1 MSELIFLDLEWN
13 TTFYRSKD
21 GERLPFH
28 ELIEVAAIKVEQDTG
43 AMLDSFHSYIHPK
56 ASRKIESRTYRLL
69 PYEREELRELL
80 GNAPGFLDLG
90 PAFLRWC
97 GKDPVFVEWGN
108 NDVEVLLKNF
118 EFHRISFDADWKCEY
133 FDLQYVYQKLIDD
146 NLGCQPSLEKAVT
159 DLEMETDLDFH
170 SAWNDTYYTV
180 LVYQTLLD
188 RFDNL
193 SLFRRPPKQK
203 GLPPLWEL
211 ELGVFDTRWACK
223 NRPELIRPVCPYAA
237 SRWPLAAGCALRP
250 QSRFYAV
257 SARSTAVCTW
267 SSPLRRP
274 AASGLARPPSI
285 RTPARSLTAT
295 AKPAA
300 RYRNA
305 VRKPVRERAQSRSRQ
320 IARKSGRVCIMR
332 ARPFRLGRLPHRL
345 RYFPSVAWGGAF

>member
-133 FDLQYVYQKLIDD
+133 FDLQYVYQK
-146 NLGCQPSLEKAVT
+146 PWKK
-159 DLEMETDLDFH
+159 
-170 SAWNDTYYTV
+170 
-180 LVYQTLLD
+180 
-188 RFDNL
+188 R
-193 SLFRRPPKQK
+193 
-203 GLPPLWEL
+203 
-211 ELGVFDTRWACK
+211 
-223 NRPELIRPVCPYAA
+223 
-237 SRWPLAAGCALRP
+237 
-250 QSRFYAV
+250 
-257 SARSTAVCTW
+257 
-267 SSPLRRP
+267 
-274 AASGLARPPSI
+274 
-285 RTPARSLTAT
+285 
-295 AKPAA
+295 
-300 RYRNA
+300 
-305 VRKPVRERAQSRSRQ
+305 
-320 IARKSGRVCIMR
+320 
-332 ARPFRLGRLPHRL
+332 
-345 RYFPSVAWGGAF
+345 

>member
-80 GNAPGFLDLG
+80 SNAPGFLDLG

-97 GKDPVFVEWGN
+97 GKAPVFVEWGN

-133 FDLQYVYQKLIDD
+133 FDLQYIYQKLCTGD
-146 NLGCQPSLEKAVT
+146 LGCQPSLEKAVT
-159 DLEMETDLDFH
+159 DLDLDTDLDFH

-180 LVYQTLLD
+180 LLYQTMMD
-188 RFDNL
+188 RCAEF
-193 SLFRRPPKQK
+193 SLFRRPPKHK
-203 GLPPLWEL
+203 GPVPIWEL
-211 ELGVFDTRWACK
+211 NLGVYEGRWVCK
-223 NRPELIRPVCPYAA
+223 NHQAVINPLCPTCGQPLSG
-237 SRWPLAAGCALRP
+237 SRWIRTTPTEQVLRCYCPEHRRLYFALTVEQEERHWRAQLACYKDAGLIADRYHKTCHRIKMCSKRRDRSSYS
-250 QSRFYAV
+250 Q
-257 SARSTAVCTW
+257 STA
-267 SSPLRRP
+267 
-274 AASGLARPPSI
+274 
-285 RTPARSLTAT
+285 
-295 AKPAA
+295 
-300 RYRNA
+300 
-305 VRKPVRERAQSRSRQ
+305 
-320 IARKSGRVCIMR
+320 
-332 ARPFRLGRLPHRL
+332 
-345 RYFPSVAWGGAF
+345 